1 MALMDRIRL
10 VWTGVAGAPYYTSLY
25 FTADVSSG
33 GAAATHDA
41 VADAFTLLRPVWSS
55 GLTATVESEILTI
68 DSSTGDA
75 VSAQSVPAVA
85 IVGTAAN
92 ALMPRATQG
101 LVRLR
106 TGVFQNGRR
115 LNGRLFVPGV
125 TISANNAGVPSV
137 SYQTSLRDALQ
148 PLANL
153 ESPEWLVWSRLTGN
167 VAAITQVAPWTE
179 FASLRSRRD

>member
-10 VWTGVAGAPYYTSLY
+10 VWTGVAGTPYYTSLY
-25 FTADVSSG
+25 FTSRPAEG

-41 VADAFTLLRPVWSS
+41 VADAFTLLKGVWSS
-55 GLTATVESEILTI
+55 ALTATVESEILTI
-68 DSSTGDA
+68 DSTTGDA
-75 VSAQSVPAVA
+75 QSAQSVPAVP

-92 ALMPRATQG
+92 ALMPRAAQG

-106 TGVFQNGRR
+106 TGIFQDGRR
-115 LNGRLFVPGV
+115 LSGRLFVPGV
-125 TISANNAGVPSV
+125 TISANNAGIPSTN
-137 SYQTSLRDALQ
+137 YQNSLRDALQ

-153 ESPEWLVWSRLTGN
+153 EDAEWLVWSRKTGA